1 MSASRIF
8 NGKRVDERNEFI
20 TLREGELSVDLCNLN
35 IYVHDGYTPGGRQVG
50 TGAAG
55 QNGVSITGALINDAG
70 HLILTKS
77 DNTTIDAGNV
87 VGPSGTGTNVLST
100 GTGTFVAGF
109 GLQTNP
115 DGTISVNSAT
125 IQSLLPILEINT
137 GSQQTTQITNNL
149 LVQGLI
155 SAHALTVTNG
165 IIFSDG
171 SVLYSAL
178 DAEVQTIAVSNI
190 AGSTVTNETNEVSAI
205 RFDTAGFTVTDIGLG
220 AVKVTAISSGTGTAN
235 IIQAASAPTGNP
247 NTLWYDTV
255 GGRTYVW
262 FDNLWIDASPD
273 LAPNV
278 LSTSTLINNGYSLGL
293 DSAGVVNL
301 PTFAGS
307 PSIAIV
313 QTASAGIDLN
323 VNGAHFNFGMN
334 GHLTWPNSS
343 VQTGASISIADLKT
357 IITTCTSFTEFK
369 NAILGL

>member
-1 MSASRIF
+1 MSSSRIF

-20 TLREGELSVDLCNLN
+20 TLREGELSVDLCNLS

-55 QNGVSITGALINDAG
+55 QNGVSITGASINDAG

-77 DNTTIDAGNV
+77 DSTIIDAGNV

-220 AVKVTAISSGTGTAN
+220 AVKVTAISSGTGSAN

-262 FDNLWIDASPD
+262 YDNLWIDSNPNQETLNLATLKAVVAAS
-273 LAPNV
+273 
-278 LSTSTLINNGYSLGL
+278 
-293 DSAGVVNL
+293 
-301 PTFAGS
+301 
-307 PSIAIV
+307 
-313 QTASAGIDLN
+313 
-323 VNGAHFNFGMN
+323 
-334 GHLTWPNSS
+334 
-343 VQTGASISIADLKT
+343 
-357 IITTCTSFTEFK
+357 TSFTDFQ
-369 NAILGL
+369 ARIAAL